1 MNMTSRKE
9 DLNEIKEYINENA
22 ENLRDYVLAYLS
34 NVYHSIYY
42 KDENPY
48 EYYTKIIRAATRI
61 DYWQKLLWPN
71 KEAERFINIDVPESW
86 YNLKFNVDDERY
98 TVNHD
103 KFLIVFHAEKERIA
117 NAAEL
122 KRLIQQT
129 KEFIEYAVILMPTE
143 FRKTIMIDN
152 AENDPSILRYYETF
166 DKELMYAAI
175 ENYGHGFIYE
185 DYKIIKNTQYD
196 IDDSFLL
203 LGGND

>member
-1 MNMTSRKE
+1 MNNREE
-9 DLNEIKEYINENA
+9 DLYEIKEYINENA
-22 ENLRDYVLAYLS
+22 KNLRDYVLAYLS

-48 EYYTKIIRAATRI
+48 EYYTKIIKAATKI
-61 DYWQKLLWPN
+61 ECWQKLMWPN
-71 KEAERFINIDVPESW
+71 KDAERFINIDVPEAW
-86 YNLKFNVDDERY
+86 YNLNFDVNETY

-103 KFLIVFHAEKERIA
+103 KFLIVFHQTKERMV

-143 FRKTIMIDN
+143 FRKTILLD
-152 AENDPSILRYYETF
+152 DVKHDQRLLRYYETF

-175 ENYGHGFIYE
+175 KNYGYGYIYE

-203 LGGND
+203 LGGN